1 MLARKN
7 TLAYLNLRLNFVREA
22 KSPAI
27 VRAEHRDH
35 RKHIERENM
44 HCQCLA
50 CTSSLVLTSA
60 ETQILNEQQ
69 IIF

>member
-7 TLAYLNLRLNFVREA
+7 TLAYLNLRLNFVCEA
-22 KSPAI
+22 KSPATI
-27 VRAEHRDH
+27 LANIRLGQKHRDH

-50 CTSSLVLTSA
+50 CTSSLGLTSA
-60 ETQILNEQQ
+60 ES
-69 IIF
+69 